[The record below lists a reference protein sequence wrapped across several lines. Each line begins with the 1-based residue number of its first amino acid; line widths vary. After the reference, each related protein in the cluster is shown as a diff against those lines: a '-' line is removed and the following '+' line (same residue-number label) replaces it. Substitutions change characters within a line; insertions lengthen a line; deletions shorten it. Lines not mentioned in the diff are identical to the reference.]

1 MSSSSSSLR
10 REFSRF
16 FCSEIF
22 FRAVPRRLSG
32 AVHFVPHLFIAASAA
47 LGVASSCLHRA
58 GCTAVR
64 IRTGAFFH
72 SAPTELEP
80 YSRLNRTICDAP
92 QVVRFSTSRQGTP
105 HFVSGERYFFVIRC
119 HGLCASCRDCGERSD
134 FKVVFTPPR
143 CLRPFSDTK
152 KDCRI
157 FPTKE
162 PSDFFFRPYG
172 VKKFTP
178 PDGRGTLKKFLE
190 KNHRNRLVRVQR
202 NGQTD
207 KPSACVI

>member
-134 FKVVFTPPR
+134 FKVVFTPHVACGLFPIQR
-143 CLRPFSDTK
+143 KIAGFSRPKNPPIFS
-152 KDCRI
+152 
-157 FPTKE
+157 FAPTG
-162 PSDFFFRPYG
+162 S
-172 VKKFTP
+172 
-178 PDGRGTLKKFLE
+178 
-190 KNHRNRLVRVQR
+190 RNLPLPMVGAR
-202 NGQTD
+202 
-207 KPSACVI
+207 